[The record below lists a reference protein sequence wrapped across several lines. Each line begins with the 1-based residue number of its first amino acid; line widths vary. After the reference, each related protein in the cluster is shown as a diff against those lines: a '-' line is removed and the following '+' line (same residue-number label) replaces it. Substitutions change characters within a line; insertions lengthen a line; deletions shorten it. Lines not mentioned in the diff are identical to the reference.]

1 MNPAAPAPRPPAPRL
16 AAEIA
21 KSVTL
26 SDDGKAV
33 LTPTQTA
40 RQFFDALH
48 AAGHH
53 EDAIRF
59 LAVALPKRE
68 AVWWGLVC
76 VREVLKAPPEP
87 QAKALA
93 AAERW
98 VRDPSEPNR
107 RAAGTAA
114 EAADYGNP
122 PGSLAAGAFW
132 SGGSI
137 APPNVPPVPPRDDLT
152 GLAVGGALLL
162 AAVTDPENCDA
173 ARGRFLAI
181 GADVTAGKNKW

>member
-1 MNPAAPAPRPPAPRL
+1 MNPAPPKPPSPRL
-16 AAEIA
+16 AADIA
-21 KSVTL
+21 KAVPL
-26 SDDGKAV
+26 SDDGKAH
-33 LTPTQTA
+33 LTPGMTA
-40 RQFFDALH
+40 RQFFDALY
-48 AAGHH
+48 AGGQH

-76 VREVLKAPPEP
+76 VREVLKAPPDA

-98 VRDPSEPNR
+98 VRDPAEPNR

-122 PGSLAAGAFW
+122 PGCLAAAAFW

-137 APPNVPPVPPRDDLT
+137 APPNVPAVPPKDEMT
-152 GLAVGGALLL
+152 GQAVAGALLV
-162 AAVTDPENCDA
+162 AAVTEPEAADA
-173 ARGRFLAI
+173 TRARFLSI
-181 GADVTAGKNKW
+181 GADVTAGKNRW